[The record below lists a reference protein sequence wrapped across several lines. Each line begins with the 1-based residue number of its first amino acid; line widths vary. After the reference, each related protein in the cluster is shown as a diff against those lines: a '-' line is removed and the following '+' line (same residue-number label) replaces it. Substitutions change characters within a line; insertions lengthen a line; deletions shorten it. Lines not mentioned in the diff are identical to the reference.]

1 MDEPLDFRYKSKVI
15 EIVPNTKRNQELK
28 AKRLAEENQK
38 KAEAEKVKKK
48 KNFYLKQL
56 INV

>member
-1 MDEPLDFRYKSKVI
+1 MEEILEFRYKSRIV

-38 KAEAEKVKKK
+38 KAEAEKV
-48 KNFYLKQL
+48 
-56 INV
+56 